1 VVGTL
6 TVARRWIVW
15 QPAGATFE
23 LPQGVSSE
31 GVITTPFGS
40 TGRSA
45 EDRVLPSVRQL
56 DNELPSAEELK
67 QRLERG
73 ESIDS
78 LKPTTDGD
86 GEDE

>member
-1 VVGTL
+1 
-6 TVARRWIVW
+6 
-15 QPAGATFE
+15 
-23 LPQGVSSE
+23 
-31 GVITTPFGS
+31 
-40 TGRSA
+40 
-45 EDRVLPSVRQL
+45 VLPSVRQL
-56 DNELPSAEELK
+56 DDELPSAEDLK